1 MHQFIVSIATENYL
15 DIQNAL
21 PEHVQDIEDPNHLS
35 LEEEKWRSA
44 EEKHLKV
51 FKVIF
56 GNH

>member
-1 MHQFIVSIATENYL
+1 MFFSHIHLFS
-15 DIQNAL
+15 DMQNAL

-51 FKVIF
+51 T
-56 GNH
+56 

>member
-1 MHQFIVSIATENYL
+1 MFISYL
-15 DIQNAL
+15 HLFLDTQNAL

-51 FKVIF
+51 TSNISLM
-56 GNH
+56 